1 MRKINVIKQS
11 RDFTREE
18 TYKLTLGQNTKS
30 VKDVPDQ
37 QVFQVVGFIYYTSIE
52 VDYSL
57 QEEMSEEHTKNLLSI
72 ETDLGVY
79 VTESKT
85 FISSFLEIAEYF
97 KDYIDEG
104 TLRIKKVSGESKN
117 GRKYVDC
124 EIP

>member
-37 QVFQVVGFIYYTSIE
+37 QVFQVVGFIYYTLIE
-52 VDYSL
+52 VDYGV
-57 QEEMSEEHTKNLLSI
+57 QEEMIEENTKNLLSI

-104 TLRIKKVSGESKN
+104 ALRIKKISGESKS